1 MSESLVRCVRVA
13 TRTWPRE
20 MGAWS
25 RKARRWGVER
35 RTCAKGGEGVVEVKG
50 DVVGEV
56 GEVVG
61 DGLGGGGEVA
71 VGSGGMR
78 EVGVEGG

>member
-1 MSESLVRCVRVA
+1 MRVA
-13 TRTWPRE
+13 TRTCPRE

-35 RTCAKGGEGVVEVKG
+35 RRCASGGSGVWLLLWEAEWVEG
-50 DVVGEV
+50 DVGRVGRELREV
-56 GEVVG
+56 EMVEG
-61 DGLGGGGEVA
+61 
-71 VGSGGMR
+71 VGSGEMR

>member
-13 TRTWPRE
+13 IRTWPRE

-35 RTCAKGGEGVVEVKG
+35 RRCAKGGDGVVEV
-50 DVVGEV
+50 E

-61 DGLGGGGEVA
+61 EMVVDGGREVEGREVG